1 MKILVY
7 SATNAATI
15 RTNLGAPEYSYY
27 FVLKE
32 FLPALRELGEVV
44 VIDDPAEQVDPIYH
58 ECRQRGEGCVFLSF
72 SPPHKTLNTLEC
84 PTVPVFAWEFDTIPD
99 EIWLN
104 DAEQDWSF
112 MLRQFGQAITH
123 SRSTIDAVR
132 KKVPPSYPM
141 LSVPSPVWDAF
152 DGLRRLKD
160 LRGAGRINGK
170 GVVFDT
176 AKLNL
181 QQFLQADPEHWHL
194 LFKGEPAPGVVGE
207 PESPIPAVETQTET
221 PVYPPPENLADCLRV
236 TRRYAG
242 AWYQM
247 AVADLL
253 PERLKCLVRRLRGHK
268 EIAPGPLPEAV
279 VAVPEPMAED
289 PFPQRALFTPAA
301 FSVELS
307 GVVFSTVFNPYD
319 GRKNWP
325 DLLSAFCSAF
335 ADKPDAVLVFK
346 LTHREFCSAMT
357 EMLRFLARLPSFR
370 CRVVLMHGY
379 LEDEDYRALMQATS
393 YVVNASFGEGQC
405 LPLMEF
411 LSCGKPAIAPAH
423 SGMIDYIDGQVAFR
437 VDSWAEAATWPHDPR
452 NAFRTCRQQVDWGSL
467 RTAYIQAWRLYREQP
482 DGYRAM
488 GDRAIERMRGYC
500 SRQAV
505 IEQLEPFLAEVIGR
519 SARPLASRAGGLS
532 A

>member
-1 MKILVY
+1 MRILAY
-7 SATNAATI
+7 SATSAATI
-15 RTNLGAPEYSYY
+15 RTSLGAPEYSYY

-32 FLPALRELGEVV
+32 FLPALREFGEVV
-44 VIDDPAEQVDPIYH
+44 VIDDPAEQVDAIYQD
-58 ECRQRGEGCVFLSF
+58 CRRRGEGCVFLSF

-99 EIWLN
+99 EVWLN
-104 DAEQDWSF
+104 DAGQDWSF

-123 SRSTIDAVR
+123 SRSTVEAVR
-132 KKVPPSYPM
+132 KKVPPFYPM

-152 DGLRRLKD
+152 DGLRRLKEQ
-160 LRGAGRINGK
+160 RGTGRINGK

-176 AKLNL
+176 ANLDL

-207 PESPIPAVETQTET
+207 PEPPAPVIESPPEAPA
-221 PVYPPPENLADCLRV
+221 YPPPESLADCLRV
-236 TRRYAG
+236 TRRYVG
-242 AWYQM
+242 AWYQT
-247 AVADLL
+247 VLADLL
-253 PERLKCLVRRLRGHK
+253 PERLRRLVRRLRGRDA
-268 EIAPGPLPEAV
+268 ITVAPKPE
-279 VAVPEPMAED
+279 VAAPAPEPIEDD
-289 PFPQRALFTPAA
+289 PFPQRALFIPGA
-301 FSVELS
+301 FSVELD

-325 DLLSAFCSAF
+325 DLISAFCSAF
-335 ADKPDAVLVFK
+335 ADKADAVLVFK
-346 LTHREFCSAMT
+346 LTHREYCSAMT
-357 EMLRFLARLPSFR
+357 EMLRFLARLPEFR

-411 LSCGKPAIAPAH
+411 LSCGKPAIAPSH
-423 SGMIDYIDGQVAFR
+423 SGMSDYIDEQVAFR
-437 VDSWAEAATWPHDPR
+437 VGSWAEAATWPHDPR
-452 NAFRTCRQQVDWGSL
+452 SAFRTCRQQVDWDSL
-467 RTAYIQAWRLYREQP
+467 RTAYLQAWTLYREQP
-482 DGYRAM
+482 DGYREM

-505 IEQLEPFLAEVIGR
+505 IEQLEPFLQAVIWRAAAAVESRTRGM
-519 SARPLASRAGGLS
+519 SA
-532 A
+532 